1 MRRRDNINEVRKM
14 GKMLTEMK
22 KLTLENY
29 ILPEEDDSFDSYE
42 EELPRDRMEDTHQEK
57 RGDMSDIEKELIE
70 IRKIALSEEKSQ
82 INRKRTQTYDYRI
95 CQKCIKRNKV

>member
-42 EELPRDRMEDTHQEK
+42 EELPRD
-57 RGDMSDIEKELIE
+57 
-70 IRKIALSEEKSQ
+70 
-82 INRKRTQTYDYRI
+82 
-95 CQKCIKRNKV
+95 